1 MASIDWFLLFAYL
14 AITLV
19 LGLWL
24 SRRNRS
30 GDDYFVAGRSLSGWL
45 AGASMAAT
53 TFSIDTPLYVAG
65 LVGTQGLAGNWQWW
79 GFGFAHVAMAVV
91 FGRLLFFREAIA
103 AYLTSSC

>member
-1 MASIDWFLLFAYL
+1 MAVIDWIILFGYLLL
-14 AITLV
+14 TLL

-30 GDDYFVAGRSLSGWL
+30 QDDYFVAGRSLSGWL

-65 LVGTQGLAGNWQWW
+65 LVGTRG
-79 GFGFAHVAMAVV
+79 MA
-91 FGRLLFFREAIA
+91 A
-103 AYLTSSC
+103 